1 MLLDFCLKLDLLNP
15 IVSNLLFKK
24 LQVALTSKHLVLD
37 TPDFFVKGIDLR
49 QILVVKLVLTGLAFL
64 SISLNTFLV
73 TGDEGIERLLDM
85 KQLVFFNR
93 NLVPDPVILTPAHI
107 LIVGPTILLALL
119 EQHESFFVSELQ
131 ILR

>member
-15 IVSNLLFKK
+15 IVTNLLFKN

-37 TPDFFVKGIDLR
+37 SPDFFVKGIDLR

-119 EQHESFFVSELQ
+119 K
-131 ILR
+131 